1 MLQRPHP
8 RAAAVSTALPVG
20 TRVARRCEPKAGN
33 EPSKETP
40 VEHASRNRDQI
51 EARLR
56 HRYVEIWTDVRRE
69 LQKHDGQQYEDLVQ
83 GAGDAVDDA
92 TADLLVD
99 LNLAEI
105 DRDIEEMRAVHAA
118 IARLERGDYGIC
130 QSCGSEISAAR
141 LEALPQAA
149 FCIDCQ
155 TRREKSTRSTPSL

>member
-1 MLQRPHP
+1 MERRTSQR
-8 RAAAVSTALPVG
+8 T
-20 TRVARRCEPKAGN
+20 
-33 EPSKETP
+33 SKETP
-40 VEHASRNRDQI
+40 VEHASLDRNSI

-56 HRYVEIWTDVRRE
+56 HRYLEIWTDVRRE

-83 GAGDAVDDA
+83 GAGDAEDDA

-105 DRDIEEMRAVHAA
+105 NRDIEELRAVHDA

-130 QSCGSEISAAR
+130 QSCGTEIPPAR

-149 FCIDCQ
+149 FCIECQ
-155 TRREKSTRSTPSL
+155 ARRERSTISTPSL